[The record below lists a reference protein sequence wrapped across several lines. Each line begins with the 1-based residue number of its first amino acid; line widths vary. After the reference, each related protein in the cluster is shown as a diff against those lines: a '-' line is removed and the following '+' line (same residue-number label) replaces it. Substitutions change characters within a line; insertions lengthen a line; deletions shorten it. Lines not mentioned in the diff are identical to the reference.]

1 MVNLLLCGR
10 AHSNVFN
17 GTKTMEGAAESGDSV
32 ILRGVPARCTFS
44 PSLTRTAGAM
54 ADSYVAASIGFITLF
69 EHYGYVAVGSHYHVR
84 VTTLLLLLCR
94 IPLPTNAGFF
104 TAAPREPDLGGVQ

>member
-1 MVNLLLCGR
+1 
-10 AHSNVFN
+10 
-17 GTKTMEGAAESGDSV
+17 
-32 ILRGVPARCTFS
+32 
-44 PSLTRTAGAM
+44 M

>member
-32 ILRGVPARCTFS
+32 ILRGVPARCTFLAC
-44 PSLTRTAGAM
+44 P
-54 ADSYVAASIGFITLF
+54 
-69 EHYGYVAVGSHYHVR
+69 HSH
-84 VTTLLLLLCR
+84 CWC
-94 IPLPTNAGFF
+94 NG
-104 TAAPREPDLGGVQ
+104 